1 MIRSPRGGRG
11 GERGTVDKNN
21 RYRPLMGLG
30 DTGSPD
36 RVVTRGMS
44 RGRDESSRNEG
55 SVGRTRDI
63 GEKRTLDER
72 SPGDHGVGERNPR
85 ARVMSGD
92 RSNRWDEEEEDMREE
107 DEQNGST
114 RDEGETDRENVRE
127 GIGGSR
133 RGRKKPEERRKGS
146 IGKGRR
152 KGQGERERRGRPEE
166 MAEGW
171 A

>member
-1 MIRSPRGGRG
+1 M
-11 GERGTVDKNN
+11 DKNN
-21 RYRPLMGLG
+21 RYRLLQGLG

-55 SVGRTRDI
+55 SVGRTREI

-72 SPGDHGVGERNPR
+72 SPGDHGVGERNSR
-85 ARVMSGD
+85 ARVMSGE
-92 RSNRWDEEEEDMREE
+92 RSNRWDEEEEEMREE
-107 DEQNGST
+107 DEEDEST
-114 RDEGETDRENVRE
+114 RNEGEADRERE
-127 GIGGSR
+127 ERNR
-133 RGRKKPEERRKGS
+133 REQERHGRRKPEERRKGS

-152 KGQGERERRGRPEE
+152 KGQGERERKGRLEE
-166 MAEGW
+166 VVEGW

>member
-21 RYRPLMGLG
+21 RYRLLQGLG

-44 RGRDESSRNEG
+44 RGRDERVDG
-55 SVGRTRDI
+55 MAGRTRDV

-72 SPGDHGVGERNPR
+72 SPGDHGMGERNSR

-92 RSNRWDEEEEDMREE
+92 RRSSNRWEEDEEEMGEDGEEE
-107 DEQNGST
+107 DT
-114 RDEGETDRENVRE
+114 HRD
-127 GIGGSR
+127 
-133 RGRKKPEERRKGS
+133 
-146 IGKGRR
+146 
-152 KGQGERERRGRPEE
+152 
-166 MAEGW
+166 
-171 A
+171 